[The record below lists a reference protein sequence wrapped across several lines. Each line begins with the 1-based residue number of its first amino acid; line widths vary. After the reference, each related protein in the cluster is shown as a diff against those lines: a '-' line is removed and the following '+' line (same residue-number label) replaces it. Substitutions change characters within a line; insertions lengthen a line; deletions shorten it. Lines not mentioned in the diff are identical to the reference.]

1 MFDSTRRSF
10 HMGLATGLG
19 QADPCKEHQDAMS
32 AYARKIAE
40 FSRQMREALA
50 RGDKAAADQA
60 ANIAQDAGKK
70 YEEHR
75 RMYEKCRSKVNSPP
89 FRPAPTPL
97 PPGPAY
103 RGHPYPVDLPVIPY
117 PFRPA
122 PTPLPP
128 GPAYG
133 EQPYPVDFPVRPYPM
148 RIPFGFGPMF
158 STGPMAYGGPTT

>member
-1 MFDSTRRSF
+1 MFESTRRSF
-10 HMGLATGLG
+10 FMGAATLG
-19 QADPCKEHQDAMS
+19 QVDPCREHQDAMS
-32 AYARKIAE
+32 AYARKISE

-103 RGHPYPVDLPVIPY
+103 
-117 PFRPA
+117 
-122 PTPLPP
+122 
-128 GPAYG
+128 G

-158 STGPMAYGGPTT
+158 STGQMAYGGPTT